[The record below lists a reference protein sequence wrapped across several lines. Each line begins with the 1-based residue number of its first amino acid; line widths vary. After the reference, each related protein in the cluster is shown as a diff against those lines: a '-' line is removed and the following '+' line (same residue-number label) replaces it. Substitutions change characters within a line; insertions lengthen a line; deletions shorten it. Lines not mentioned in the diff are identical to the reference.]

1 MDPRLC
7 SIPQNV
13 VAATDITAVVE
24 RGPPGARLPVAERSN
39 YTIVV
44 LVKNGRLLIVQT
56 EDIPSSDE
64 WRTMSYDDVMADC
77 RAYEALLSQ
86 RLSVVASLL
95 DTIEFEKSQFAILV
109 SDAQQSRLVAQP
121 LDDIPPL
128 IAPLGWLPR
137 VQESDLLVV
146 QWLDDRVHCIWNDQ
160 QVDFFTTFAIP
171 NRWRLQQMITITHL
185 LEKSKIHITYEPL
198 AIVLRGAEVSGLI
211 MARVEGRLLE
221 MRDRSLES
229 SLHRFR
235 VFLSHH
241 LEQVYSTF
249 TQLHE
254 SNIMF
259 EIEPFMDCLLVHKG
273 NLCLTQCVHC
283 LVQYEPG
290 DRERDR
296 LEARSWRALDKL
308 FDDLP
313 QVDRSLV
320 VDMNRCWRK
329 PTLLNYVPNPEPL
342 IFRII
347 YWTNTSAEKYQN
359 AERKK
364 KDRHSTKPHLKSD
377 TNSFMR
383 HKTANSL
390 WKPAYH
396 PYGTDKYTLLISS
409 QPEIARRTSDKHNRR
424 RASRVVV
431 RGVSMASDYTL
442 VDVDDDTT
450 VIGDER
456 WIS

>member
-1 MDPRLC
+1 MYSLDLLGPTGVIENGSKALFY
-7 SIPQNV
+7 SPEY
-13 VAATDITAVVE
+13 ITAVVE

-137 VQESDLLVV
+137 VQESDLHVI

-229 SLHRFR
+229 
-235 VFLSHH
+235 
-241 LEQVYSTF
+241 
-249 TQLHE
+249 
-254 SNIMF
+254 
-259 EIEPFMDCLLVHKG
+259 
-273 NLCLTQCVHC
+273 
-283 LVQYEPG
+283 VQYLYPAS
-290 DRERDR
+290 RIKYHVRDR
-296 LEARSWRALDKL
+296 TFYGLTNLGTERETDSKPGLGERWTSSSMI
-308 FDDLP
+308 
-313 QVDRSLV
+313 SLK
-320 VDMNRCWRK
+320 CWRK

-431 RGVSMASDYTL
+431 RAVSMASDYTL

-450 VIGDER
+450 VIGD
-456 WIS
+456 